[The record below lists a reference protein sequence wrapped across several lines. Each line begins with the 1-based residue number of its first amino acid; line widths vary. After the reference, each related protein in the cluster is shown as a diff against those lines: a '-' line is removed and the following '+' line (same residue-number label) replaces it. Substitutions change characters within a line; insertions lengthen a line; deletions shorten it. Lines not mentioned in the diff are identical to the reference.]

1 MILNEYF
8 LLNKFRC
15 EEMDDIADTLEMVIH
30 ERDKYVKLLF
40 QPCGDTHH
48 DANKCPYCKENLNG
62 KT

>member
-8 LLNKFRC
+8 LLNRFRC
-15 EEMDDIADTLEMVIH
+15 EEEDDIADTLEMVIH

-40 QPCGDTHH
+40 QPRGDTHH